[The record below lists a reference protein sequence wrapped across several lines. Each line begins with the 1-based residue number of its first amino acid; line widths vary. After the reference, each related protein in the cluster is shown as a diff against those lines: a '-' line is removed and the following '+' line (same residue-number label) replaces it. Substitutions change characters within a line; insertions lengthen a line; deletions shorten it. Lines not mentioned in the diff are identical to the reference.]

1 MISKRENTSSHTQ
14 QFSLQYGPISRDIS
28 RDISL
33 LHLVEDK
40 EIHENGWT
48 GRNKGNIL

>member
-1 MISKRENTSSHTQ
+1 MISKRENTSSHMQ
-14 QFSLQYGPISRDIS
+14 QFSLQYGPIS

-40 EIHENGWT
+40 EIHENG
-48 GRNKGNIL
+48 